1 VVNLKRVLLLTGLG
15 WIVLITV
22 LHLWLNLDIKWFRS
36 AKASDA
42 EGRFRIGFLP
52 VT

>member
-1 VVNLKRVLLLTGLG
+1 MKRVVILTTLT
-15 WIVLITV
+15 WVVLITV
-22 LHLWLNLDIKWFRS
+22 LHLWLNLDVKWFRA

>member
-1 VVNLKRVLLLTGLG
+1 VKRVIIITAVS
-15 WIVLITV
+15 WIVVITV
-22 LHLWLNLDIKWFRS
+22 LHLWLNLDIRWLRAS
-36 AKASDA
+36 RPSDA

>member
-1 VVNLKRVLLLTGLG
+1 LKRVIILSSVA
-15 WIVLITV
+15 WVVVITV
-22 LHLWLNLDIKWFRS
+22 LHLWLNLDVKWFQS
-36 AKASDA
+36 ARATEA

>member
-1 VVNLKRVLLLTGLG
+1 LKRVLILTALAS
-15 WIVLITV
+15 VVVITV
-22 LHLWLNLDIKWFRS
+22 LHFWLNLDVKWFRS
-36 AKASDA
+36 SKPSDV

>member
-1 VVNLKRVLLLTGLG
+1 VKRIVIVVALSWVL
-15 WIVLITV
+15 VITV
-22 LHLWLNLDIKWFRS
+22 LHLWLNLDIRCLRAS
-36 AKASDA
+36 RPSDA